1 MPLSSFDTPWN
12 HQKTTGFSGG
22 IKRDQWHEINWKK
35 TLKSWKKAFISIA
48 YHVMEIHFLFY
59 TFFYWAK
66 HVIDEERKFIQKYSS
81 YSLIFLSKISC
92 FFYYQ
97 ELELN
102 SFQVNVPFLYS
113 LKVSEK
119 QNINSFQVKC
129 SFLYPLKTSKNLW
142 FSDIFR
148 GYRKEILPSH
158 GLMTFHLNRILTRKC
173 VCKQLTNASWKK
185 KAASKLS
192 LICRVQGI

>member
-1 MPLSSFDTPWN
+1 MNICTKLTITHFMPLSSFYTPWN

-22 IKRDQWHEINWKK
+22 IKRDQWHEISWKK

-92 FFYYQ
+92 FFLLSRIRT
-97 ELELN
+97 ELF
-102 SFQVNVPFLYS
+102 SGQCS
-113 LKVSEK
+113 LSVLPES
-119 QNINSFQVKC
+119 IW
-129 SFLYPLKTSKNLW
+129 KTE
-142 FSDIFR
+142 
-148 GYRKEILPSH
+148 Y
-158 GLMTFHLNRILTRKC
+158 
-173 VCKQLTNASWKK
+173 
-185 KAASKLS
+185 
-192 LICRVQGI
+192 